1 MEYVGITDELKSRLR
16 KHNRGEVQSTKHYQ
30 PFILAAYIAVRD
42 KKKAVALEKY
52 FKTGSGRAIL
62 EKRIL

>member
-1 MEYVGITDELKSRLR
+1 MSFFMNNPGYV
-16 KHNRGEVQSTKHYQ
+16 
-30 PFILAAYIAVRD
+30 AVRD

-62 EKRIL
+62 EKRILGYV